1 MQPSLYDALPARPF
15 LEIAMS
21 KGNRGNKE
29 AKKPKQAVPALKSP
43 APGGGA
49 PTPASGAQ
57 PPQRKK

>member
-1 MQPSLYDALPARPF
+1 MQLSLDDALLARPF

-21 KGNRGNKE
+21 KGNKE
-29 AKKPKQAVPALKSP
+29 AKKPKRVVPPLKSP
-43 APGGGA
+43 APGSGA